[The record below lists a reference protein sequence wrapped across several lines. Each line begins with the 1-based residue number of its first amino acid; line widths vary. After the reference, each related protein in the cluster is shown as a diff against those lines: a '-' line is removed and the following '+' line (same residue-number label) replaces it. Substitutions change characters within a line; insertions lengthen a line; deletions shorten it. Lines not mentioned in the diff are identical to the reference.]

1 MRALSPRN
9 FLAVPH
15 LPSLARA
22 LAPLLLPC
30 LLAGCAS
37 LPATV
42 ERNVSHAYAD
52 TAQTRIGRAVAPLAA
67 PHPGLTGVRTLVDG
81 REAFAARYALALGA
95 ERSIDVQTYIWHDDT
110 SGSLLAHA
118 LWEAAERGVRVRLLL
133 DDANTSGKDPLLAAL
148 DAHPRIEVRLFNPF
162 ANRNWRLAD
171 LALDFGRVH
180 RRMHNKSFTA
190 DNQATVVGGRNVGDE
205 YMGAETSVAF
215 ADLDL
220 LAVGA
225 AVPQV
230 STIFDTFWNS
240 ESAYPVAA
248 LLAPGAAASLEET
261 RAAWQQRLARPSAR
275 RYLEGVRQLA
285 LLEQMRDRTLAL
297 DWVPAR
303 VLSDLPSKVL
313 LPADREDVQMSPL
326 LEEAL
331 GQPQGELML
340 VSPYFVPGEKGTQ
353 ALLAMAAR
361 GVRVAVL
368 TNSLAATDVGV
379 VYSGYMRYRR
389 ELLRG
394 GVRIY
399 ELKPAAEPAVAPD
412 EEEDRE
418 RARGIGGSRGGSS
431 SASLHAKTFGVD
443 RTRIFVGSFNL
454 DPRSARLNTEM
465 GMVLES
471 PALAG
476 RLSDA
481 FAGPVQRVA
490 YEVRLE
496 GDELAWIERT
506 PQGEVRHGRTP
517 GVGVL
522 RSLWIGFVS
531 LLPIEWLL

>member
-1 MRALSPRN
+1 M
-9 FLAVPH
+9 PH
-15 LPSLARA
+15 LPTLTRA
-22 LAPLLLPC
+22 LALLL
-30 LLAGCAS
+30 LLLQAGCAS
-37 LPATV
+37 LPSGV
-42 ERNVSHAYAD
+42 DRGVSHAYAD
-52 TAQTRIGRAVAPLAA
+52 TAQTRIGRALAPLAA
-67 PHPGLTGVRTLVDG
+67 PHPGLTGVYPLVDG

-118 LWEAAERGVRVRLLL
+118 LWEAAERGVRVRVLL
-133 DDANTSGKDPLLAAL
+133 DDANTGGKDPLLAAL

-162 ANRNWRLAD
+162 ANRGWRLAD
-171 LALDFGRVH
+171 FTLDFGRVH

-205 YMGAETSVAF
+205 YMGAETSVLF

-225 AVPQV
+225 AVPEV
-230 STIFDTFWNS
+230 SAIFDAFWNS
-240 ESAYPVAA
+240 ESAYPVAS
-248 LLAPGAAASLEET
+248 LLAPNAAASLEDT
-261 RAAWQQRLARPSAR
+261 QVAWAQRLARPAAR
-275 RYLEGVRQLA
+275 RYLEVVRQIG
-285 LLEQMRDRTLAL
+285 LLEQMRQRTLPL
-297 DWVPAR
+297 EWVAAR
-303 VLSDLPSKVL
+303 VLSDQPSKVL
-313 LPADREDVQMSPL
+313 LPADRQDVQMSPL

-331 GQPQGELML
+331 GQPQRELML

-361 GVRVAVL
+361 GVEVAVL

-399 ELKPAAEPAVAPD
+399 ELKPAAEPAAQPD
-412 EEEDRE
+412 DADRA
-418 RARGIGGSRGGSS
+418 RARGIGGSRAGSS

-443 RTRIFVGSFNL
+443 RRRIFVGSFNL

-465 GMVLES
+465 GFVLES
-471 PALAG
+471 PALAS
-476 RLSDA
+476 RLSNA
-481 FAGPVQRVA
+481 FAGPVQRIA

-496 GDELAWIERT
+496 GDEVVWIDRT
-506 PQGEVRHGRTP
+506 PQGEQRHTRTP
-517 GVGVL
+517 GVGAL
-522 RSLWIGFVS
+522 RTLWIGFVS
-531 LLPIEWLL
+531 LLPVEWLL